1 MVCWCSKRFV
11 VLEYV
16 LVKYGRIAGNEKRI
30 HEADFKFINNKTQFV
45 ISRSYS
51 TCTNTNEI
59 YLPMVSTKFSGKTCN
74 DFSGLHPT

>member
-30 HEADFKFINNKTQFV
+30 HEADFKFINNKIQFA
-45 ISRSYS
+45 IS
-51 TCTNTNEI
+51 
-59 YLPMVSTKFSGKTCN
+59 
-74 DFSGLHPT
+74 